1 MRIEFYEKSNKDSLE
16 WEIQATRNIINQLNE
31 YLPQDLHQIRGIRKG
46 ATVFDSIYF
55 IDDYPDENYTI
66 KVGVEVIDQEI
77 YFSVSSTKQISIVLR
92 NESVRISDPERW
104 KNLGIF
110 MMGKK
115 FTFTL

>member
-1 MRIEFYEKSNKDSLE
+1 MRIEFYDNSREDALE
-16 WEIQATRNIINQLNE
+16 EEIEATRNIVDQLNE

-55 IDDYPDENYTI
+55 IDDYPDQNYTI

-77 YFSVSSTKQISIVLR
+77 YFSVSSAKQISIVLR

-110 MMGKK
+110 IIGKK